1 MGRATG
7 IVIPMRKFPEG
18 FVWGAATAS
27 YQIEGAVQ
35 EDGRGDSVWDAFCRT
50 PGKVAN
56 GASGAVACDHYH
68 RYAEDARMIRDLGLP
83 NYRLSVAWPRIM
95 PDGVGRPNAKGL
107 DFYDRLVDTLVENG
121 IEPATTLFHWDYPT
135 ALQDLGGWGHPDA
148 GKWFG
153 DYAEVVFKRL
163 GDRCKRWIT
172 LNEPWCFA
180 YLGHGIGIHAPG
192 ETSETRPYE
201 VGHGLL
207 LGHGEA
213 VARYRAMGQ
222 GGEIG
227 LTTNHTYGFP
237 YSDSEQDMTALRQSD
252 AWTAGWFLDP
262 VYKGDYNDTMKSRY
276 RMPEFTEEQK
286 KLVSQPTDFMGL
298 NFYQAGRIR
307 WKAGAQ
313 NDAEEVPIREDNP
326 TQMGWN
332 RVPETLAYCLTESQ
346 KRYNPSKIFVT
357 ENGCAYDDPVVN
369 GRVRDEK
376 RVEFYR
382 SYLEAVLD
390 AREAGAKVE
399 GYFAWSL
406 MDNFEWAEGYR
417 PRFGIVHVD
426 YETQV
431 RTPKDSAYFLR
442 DVIQANGL

>member
-1 MGRATG
+1 
-7 IVIPMRKFPEG
+7 MRKFPEG
-18 FVWGAATAS
+18 FAWGSATAS
-27 YQIEGAVQ
+27 YQIEGATT

-68 RYAEDARMIRDLGLP
+68 RWPDDVRMMRDLGLP
-83 NYRLSVAWPRIM
+83 NYRLSVAWPRVM
-95 PDGVGRPNAKGL
+95 PEGTGAVNAKGL
-107 DFYDRLVDTLVENG
+107 DFYDRLVDALVESG
-121 IEPATTLFHWDYPT
+121 IAPAITLFHWDYPT
-135 ALQDLGGWGHPDA
+135 VLQEQGGWGHRDA

-153 DYAEVVFKRL
+153 DYAEVVFRRL

-172 LNEPWCFA
+172 INEPWCFA
-180 YLGHGIGIHAPG
+180 YLGHGAGIHAPG
-192 ETSETRPYE
+192 EKSETRPYE

-213 VARYRAMGQ
+213 VARYRARGP
-222 GGEIG
+222 GGAIG
-227 LTTNHTYGFP
+227 STTNHTNGLP
-237 YSDSEQDMTALRQSD
+237 YSATPQEEKALWQSD
-252 AWTAGWFLDP
+252 EWTAGWFLDP
-262 VYKGDYNDTMKSRY
+262 VYKGDYSDYMKARYAMPSFTPEESR
-276 RMPEFTEEQK
+276 
-286 KLVSQPTDFMGL
+286 LVSQPTDFMGL

-313 NDAEEVPIREDNP
+313 NDAEEVPLRVDNP

-332 RVPETLAYCLTESQ
+332 RVPETLTHTLTESQ
-346 KRYNPSKIFVT
+346 RRYSPPKIVVT
-357 ENGCAYDDPVVN
+357 ENGCAYDDPVAD
-369 GRVRDEK
+369 GRVRDAR

-382 SYLEAVLD
+382 TYLEGVLD
-390 AREAGAKVE
+390 AIERGANVQ

-426 YETQV
+426 YDTQV
-431 RTPKDSAYFLR
+431 RTPKDSARFLGE
-442 DVIQANGL
+442 VIQANGL

>member
-1 MGRATG
+1 
-7 IVIPMRKFPEG
+7 MRKFPQG
-18 FVWGAATAS
+18 FIWGAATAS
-27 YQIEGAVQ
+27 FQIEGATH

-56 GASGAVACDHYH
+56 GADGSVACDHYH
-68 RYAEDARMIRDLGLP
+68 RYRQDVALMRELGLP

-95 PDGVGRPNAKGL
+95 PDGVGAVNSKGL
-107 DFYDRLVDTLVENG
+107 DFYDRLVDALAESG
-121 IEPATTLFHWDYPT
+121 IAPAITLFHWDYPT
-135 ALQDLGGWGHPDA
+135 VLQAKGGWAHPDA

-153 DYAEVVFKRL
+153 DFADVVFDRL

-180 YLGHGIGIHAPG
+180 YLGHGNGMHAPG
-192 ETSETRPYE
+192 EQSETRPYE

-213 VARYRAMGQ
+213 VARYRALNQ

-227 LTTNHTYGFP
+227 ITTNHTYGLP
-237 YSDSEQDMTALRQSD
+237 YSDSEQDLQALRQSD

-262 VYKGDYNDTMKSRY
+262 LYKGDYNDYMKSRY
-276 RMPEFTEEQK
+276 AVPSFTAEES

-298 NFYQAGRIR
+298 NFYDAPQIR

-313 NDAEEVPIREDNP
+313 NDAEQVPLRIDNT

-332 RVPETLAYCLTESQ
+332 RVPETLTHCLVESQ
-346 KRYNPSKIFVT
+346 KRYDTRKIIVT
-357 ENGCAYDDPVVN
+357 ENGCAYDYPVEN
-369 GRVRDEK
+369 GKVHDEK

-382 SYLEAVLD
+382 SYLDGVLD
-390 AREAGAKVE
+390 AIDQGAKVE

-426 YETQV
+426 YDTQV
-431 RTPKDSAYFLR
+431 RTPKDSAFFLR
-442 DVIQANGL
+442 EVIQANGL